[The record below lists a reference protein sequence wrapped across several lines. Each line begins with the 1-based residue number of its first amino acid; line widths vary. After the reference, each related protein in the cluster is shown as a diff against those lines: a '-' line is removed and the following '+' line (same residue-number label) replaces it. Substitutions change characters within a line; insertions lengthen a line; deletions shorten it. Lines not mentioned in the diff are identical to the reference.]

1 MIAIR
6 PFRGT
11 ERDYRDAVAV
21 RNAVWP
27 EYPMTVE
34 EMQVRDAIQPA
45 RTRWGRYLA
54 EVDGQ
59 PVGLGYYFQTPW
71 MYHPRKFRFEVGVL
85 PEFRGRG
92 IGTALYE
99 HMLEALAP
107 TDPIALLTTV
117 REDATDGLDFVQR
130 HGFQEVMRVWEYR
143 LPLEQ
148 ANLSSFLGL
157 DRKLAQEGIEIR
169 TVQELASDPE
179 RDRKLF
185 ELECHVDEDIPY
197 PWPVTEM
204 TFEEWQR
211 FCQRPSVLP
220 EGWFVAVHQGRYVGV
235 TALHRSL
242 ADPRVL
248 IVYITGVHRDYR
260 RKGVGSALKWKAI
273 EFARQYGARELRT
286 WNEAG
291 NQVIRAINERLGFVR
306 QPAHID
312 FVKQLRPEEDP
323 QHRDAGIPVVDW
335 PAEMGQPSE
344 ALAP

>member
-1 MIAIR
+1 MFTLR

-34 EMQVRDAIQPA
+34 EMQNRDAIQPP

-54 EVDGQ
+54 QVDGR

-85 PEFRGRG
+85 PAFRGRG
-92 IGTALYE
+92 IGTALYQ
-99 HMLEALAP
+99 HMLEALEP
-107 TDPIALLTTV
+107 VEPLALLTTV

-143 LPLEQ
+143 LPLERADLAAFQ
-148 ANLSSFLGL
+148 GL

-169 TVQELASDPE
+169 TVQELADDPE

-211 FCQRPSVLP
+211 FSRRPGVLL

-235 TALHRSL
+235 TALHRNL

-248 IVYITGVHRDYR
+248 TVYITGVHRDYR
-260 RKGVGSALKWKAI
+260 RKGVASALKGRAI
-273 EFARQYGARELRT
+273 QFARAYGARELRT

-291 NQVIRAINERLGFVR
+291 NRVIQAINERLGFVR

-312 FVKQLRPEEDP
+312 FVKQLRPEEEP
-323 QHRDAGIPVVDW
+323 GQGEVGIPAAGWPLRVDQ
-335 PAEMGQPSE
+335 PAA
-344 ALAP
+344 AL